1 MMQEVII
8 HAVLLAFGLILPLG
22 AQNLFIFNQ
31 GATQPKWIYAL
42 PSVITAA
49 MCDTLLILLSVG
61 GLSVILAGR
70 EGLTEFIYIGGC
82 VFLLY
87 MAWTL
92 WRADSRQGA
101 ERRALSFS
109 RQILFAMSVSVL
121 NPHAI
126 IDILGVIGTNSLE
139 YEGTERVTFTIVTI
153 LVSWLWFILLSA
165 AGRLMGRWDE
175 SGKISFYMNKVS
187 SMTMALLAL
196 YMLYKIV

>member
-31 GATQPKWIYAL
+31 GATQSRWIYAL

-49 MCDTLLILLSVG
+49 ICDTILIVLSIG
-61 GLSVILAGR
+61 GLSVILAGQ
-70 EGLTEFIYIGGC
+70 EGLTDFIYIGGC

-92 WRADSRQGA
+92 WRSDSRQGA
-101 ERRALSFS
+101 ERRALSPR
-109 RQILFAMSVSVL
+109 RQILFAVSVSVL

-139 YEGTERVTFTIVTI
+139 YEGTERITFTIVTI

>member
-49 MCDTLLILLSVG
+49 ICDTLLILLSVG

-70 EGLTEFIYIGGC
+70 EGLTAFIYIGGC

-101 ERRALSFS
+101 ERRALSLS
-109 RQILFAMSVSVL
+109 RQILFALSVSVL

-175 SGKISFYMNKVS
+175 SGKISFYMNKAS

>member
-1 MMQEVII
+1 MQEVII

-31 GATQPKWIYAL
+31 GATQSRWIYAL

-49 MCDTLLILLSVG
+49 ICDTILIVLSIG
-61 GLSVILAGR
+61 GLSVILAGQ
-70 EGLTEFIYIGGC
+70 EGLTDIIYIGGC

-92 WRADSRQGA
+92 WRSDSRQGT
-101 ERRALSFS
+101 ERRALSPR
-109 RQILFAMSVSVL
+109 RQILFAVSVSVL

-139 YEGTERVTFTIVTI
+139 YEGTERITFTIVTI
-153 LVSWLWFILLSA
+153 IVSWLWFILLSA

-175 SGKISFYMNKVS
+175 SGKISFYMNKAS